1 MTDSSPIG
9 LFVDDLLPGQ
19 AHRVIVGAVHQME
32 WLLNITLISMIIL
45 PYYPFFFFFLTMHF
59 EGKKYTKLKE
69 ELFESKMLAE
79 DIIALGK
86 EHGIDLFNT
95 ALDARCFHELGMKGV
110 PEWCFR
116 NSELPEKKE

>member
-1 MTDSSPIG
+1 
-9 LFVDDLLPGQ
+9 
-19 AHRVIVGAVHQME
+19 
-32 WLLNITLISMIIL
+32 
-45 PYYPFFFFFLTMHF
+45 MHF